1 MYLGYIIIYY
11 SGCLWLQVRRNL
23 SQSGLNSKHICCFT
37 KLKGTA
43 WLRPRPLPEILPA
56 SCSHW
61 SGEEAPAALIF
72 TVTNKD
78 VHRQR
83 DQLTSPCSFFF
94 FFLIG
99 GNFYQKL
106 PASPFTAYL
115 GSCVQSKLIRSQK
128 DECP

>member
-23 SQSGLNSKHICCFT
+23 SQSSLNSKHICCFT

-43 WLRPRPLPEILPA
+43 WLRPRPLPEILLA

-61 SGEEAPAALIF
+61 SGEEASAALIF
-72 TVTNKD
+72 TVTNED

-83 DQLTSPCSFFF
+83 DQLTSPCSFLFF
-94 FFLIG
+94 FNWRKFLSEA
-99 GNFYQKL
+99 
-106 PASPFTAYL
+106 P
-115 GSCVQSKLIRSQK
+115 SKPSHSLFGVM
-128 DECP
+128 CTF